1 MGLVEERKGRQAAWS
16 SVGGTEQDTASK
28 TWKNAQPCRHVL
40 QLAGGPIRNLNFNN
54 KEKDDLGER
63 GEASIRDY
71 LSVVFPWYIKP
82 QTDLA

>member
-1 MGLVEERKGRQAAWS
+1 MGLVEEQKGRQAAWS
-16 SVGGTEQDTASK
+16 SVGGTEQDMASK
-28 TWKNAQPCRHVL
+28 TWKNAQPCQHVL

-63 GEASIRDY
+63 GEGSIRDY